1 MCLSACF
8 SEGYLSLLRHLL
20 PYTCGIVPF
29 TQVKRPWPLPG
40 QARHQAGER
49 QQVLDEKQGA
59 ASPQGDFSGRRHQVG
74 PLRRH
79 GADDPVLD
87 AQQQSLAGS
96 IVTFADAYKKP
107 AGERVEGVGYADK
120 LRRGSD
126 KVCIPS

>member
-1 MCLSACF
+1 
-8 SEGYLSLLRHLL
+8 LRHLL
-20 PYTCGIVPF
+20 PYTRGIILLTRVG
-29 TQVKRPWPLPG
+29 RPWQIPG

-59 ASPQGDFSGRRHQVG
+59 ASPHGNVKGRRHHVG

-79 GADDPVLD
+79 GADNVIVD

-96 IVTFADAYKKP
+96 IVTLADAYKKP

-120 LRRGSD
+120 LGRGSG